1 MVLNMPKNY
10 SERGFAIYEEFSDT
24 QQTIVKVQKSSLAE
38 ENCVFILGNN
48 HISSHPDKYF
58 PPHLNVEQAKRVIKA
73 LQEFVRDNE

>member
-1 MVLNMPKNY
+1 MCNMPKKY
-10 SERGFAIYEEFSDT
+10 SDRGFAIYEELTDT

-48 HISSHPDKYF
+48 DISSHPDKYF

-73 LQEFVRDNE
+73 LQEFVSDNE